1 MANIILK
8 EYYSINVVKINNK
21 KVIYDII
28 FNAYYNLTKEL
39 YSTRFNGK
47 DAEQMVTKLGMCS
60 ETFGLM
66 SINPNDMFMRQK
78 VLEEVNVIL
87 NTCYEEV
94 LKLLREHEA
103 LLREMSKVLIE
114 KEVMNLKDFEEV
126 FARVEVK
133 SE

>member
-1 MANIILK
+1 MVSLAGRAGEEL
-8 EYYSINVVKINNK
+8 
-21 KVIYDII
+21 I
-28 FNAYYNLTKEL
+28 FGHITGGCSNDLEKATAI
-39 YSTRFNGK
+39 
-47 DAEQMVTKLGMCS
+47 AEQMVTKLGMCS

-126 FARVEVK
+126 LARVEVK